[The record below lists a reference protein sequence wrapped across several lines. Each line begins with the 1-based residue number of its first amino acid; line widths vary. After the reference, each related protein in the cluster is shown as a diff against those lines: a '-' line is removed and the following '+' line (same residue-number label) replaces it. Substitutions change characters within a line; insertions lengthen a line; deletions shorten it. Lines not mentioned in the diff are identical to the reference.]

1 MNDFL
6 EIKGEFDKAHKW
18 VSDTMFPEKTHED
31 KSIREVKKHSTVT
44 YADVVR
50 ELLNQI
56 DNGCD
61 IIPITTSFGY
71 ESLIEWI
78 KAHAV
83 GNKVIVVKDS
93 LKNTTGQ
100 VLAVVFAK
108 DNTVLIGSQMP
119 KVCFVYNEL
128 NPTIS
133 DLFPEGSKV
142 FTKKISIR

>member
-1 MNDFL
+1 MN
-6 EIKGEFDKAHKW
+6 EIFDIQGEFDKARKW
-18 VSDTMFPEKTHED
+18 FSDTMSPGKSHED
-31 KSIREVKKHSTVT
+31 RSIHEVKKQSTVT

-50 ELLNQI
+50 ELLCQI

-71 ESLIEWI
+71 EALIEWV
-78 KAHAV
+78 KTHAV
-83 GNKVIVVKDS
+83 GDKVIIIKDS

-108 DNTVLIGSQMP
+108 GNTVLISAQMP

-142 FTKKISIR
+142 FTKNISIK

>member
-1 MNDFL
+1 MSDIFD
-6 EIKGEFDKAHKW
+6 IQGEFNKARKW
-18 VSDTMFPEKTHED
+18 VSDTMFPEETHED
-31 KSIREVKKHSTVT
+31 KSIQKVKKQNTAT

-83 GNKVIVVKDS
+83 GNKVIIIKDS

-108 DNTVLIGSQMP
+108 DNTVLIGPQMP

-128 NPTIS
+128 NKTIS

-142 FTKKISIR
+142 FTKKISII

>member
-1 MNDFL
+1 MSDNFD
-6 EIKGEFDKAHKW
+6 IQGEFKKAHKW
-18 VSDTMFPEKTHED
+18 FSDTMFPEEAHED
-31 KSIREVKKHSTVT
+31 KSIHKIKKHGTVT

-61 IIPITTSFGY
+61 IIPITASFGY

-78 KAHAV
+78 EAHAV

-108 DNTVLIGSQMP
+108 DNTILLNSQMP

-133 DLFPEGSKV
+133 DLFSEGSKV
-142 FTKKISIR
+142 YTKKILIR